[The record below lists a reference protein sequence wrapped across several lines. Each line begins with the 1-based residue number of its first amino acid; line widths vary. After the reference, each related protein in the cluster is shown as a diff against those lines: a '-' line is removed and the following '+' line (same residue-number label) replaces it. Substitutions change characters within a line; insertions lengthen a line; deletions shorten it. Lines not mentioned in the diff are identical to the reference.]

1 MPKRSLLLGRKTMQ
15 VFDLEKTSIVVGRG
29 EEADI
34 LIDNP
39 SMSRRHAEFRQEGA
53 GWIVEDLGSSNGTFM
68 NGERIEGVKFVEVG
82 TEVAFGKFSIVFD
95 KAVGGEPAAAPAAA
109 SAAPDPFQ
117 GTPAA
122 PVASAPAAVEGTMH
136 IKGHEVKEL
145 LKDAERKKRAHL
157 VWEAGGQRGQHYL
170 SEAPAALFGT
180 DDLCDVRV
188 PKGPGHHLLI
198 MNTDKGC
205 DVRWLAAFGSV
216 KVNGNS
222 TKRAS
227 LSDGDVVKVK
237 GLKMTFVGD
246 IS

>member
-1 MPKRSLLLGRKTMQ
+1 MPKMSLLLGRKTMQ
-15 VFDLEKTSIVVGRG
+15 VFDFEKTSIVVGRG
-29 EEADI
+29 EDTDI

-53 GWIVEDLGSSNGTFM
+53 GWVVEDLGSSNGTFL
-68 NGERIEGVKFVEVG
+68 NGERIEGAKSVEVG
-82 TEVAFGKFSIVFD
+82 TEVAFGKFSIVFG
-95 KAVGGEPAAAPAAA
+95 KAVGDEPAAAPAAA
-109 SAAPDPFQ
+109 PSPFQ
-117 GTPAA
+117 GSAPAPAHA
-122 PVASAPAAVEGTMH
+122 PSAPAAVDGTMH
-136 IKGHEVKEL
+136 IQGHEVKAL

-188 PKGPGHHLLI
+188 PKGPAHHLLI

-216 KVNGNS
+216 KVNGRS
-222 TKRAS
+222 AKRAS
-227 LSDGDVVKVK
+227 LGDGDTVEVK
-237 GLKMTFVGD
+237 GLKLTFVGD
-246 IS
+246 IA

>member
-1 MPKRSLLLGRKTMQ
+1 
-15 VFDLEKTSIVVGRG
+15 
-29 EEADI
+29 
-34 LIDNP
+34 
-39 SMSRRHAEFRQEGA
+39 
-53 GWIVEDLGSSNGTFM
+53 
-68 NGERIEGVKFVEVG
+68 
-82 TEVAFGKFSIVFD
+82 
-95 KAVGGEPAAAPAAA
+95 
-109 SAAPDPFQ
+109 
-117 GTPAA
+117 
-122 PVASAPAAVEGTMH
+122 MH

>member
-1 MPKRSLLLGRKTMQ
+1 MPKMSLLLGRKTMQ
-15 VFDLEKTSIVVGRG
+15 VFDFEQPIIVVGRG
-29 EEADI
+29 EDTDI

-39 SMSRRHAEFRQEGA
+39 SMSRRHAQFRQEGA
-53 GWIVEDLGSSNGTFM
+53 GWVVEDMGSSNGTFL
-68 NGERIEGVKFVEVG
+68 NGERIEGAHPVEIG
-82 TEVAFGKFSIVFD
+82 TEVAFGKFSIIFG
-95 KAVGGEPAAAPAAA
+95 KAVGDQPAAAPAAPG
-109 SAAPDPFQ
+109 AAFDRA
-117 GTPAA
+117 PAA
-122 PVASAPAAVEGTMH
+122 PTMPAAVEGTMH

-188 PKGPGHHLLI
+188 PKGPQHHLLI

-205 DVRWLAAFGSV
+205 DVRWLAIFGSV
-216 KVNGNS
+216 TVNGKS

-227 LSDGDVVKVK
+227 LKNGDVVEAK
-237 GLKMTFVGD
+237 GLKLTFVGD
-246 IS
+246 IG